1 MTPGPGLLAAKYVP
15 VSTVPSEAVRLKS
28 RGAGTG
34 CATQSTSSEKKE
46 STRANRR
53 QAFMENLLRR
63 PLDSPRTAGLARI
76 VGYASS
82 ALTRAFGLNSARA
95 VVGTYGRKR
104 RESRAASSQSQTSN
118 LTPTAARGRFS
129 FLFSKKES
137 SQRLP
142 LAGVHIYANPHQ
154 NWQVHKAE
162 AKRKGRE
169 PG

>member
-34 CATQSTSSEKKE
+34 CATQSTISGKKE

-95 VVGTYGRKR
+95 VGETYEGNDGKAAQLR
-104 RESRAASSQSQTSN
+104 RRN
-118 LTPTAARGRFS
+118 PKLLT
-129 FLFSKKES
+129 
-137 SQRLP
+137 
-142 LAGVHIYANPHQ
+142 
-154 NWQVHKAE
+154 
-162 AKRKGRE
+162 
-169 PG
+169 